1 MDIRLLGPLE
11 LLDKGVRLPLAG
23 PTQRLA
29 LAGLA
34 LCAGQT
40 VSSDELARLL
50 CSPRTAVHSA
60 MARLRRALPEGA
72 VETVPGGGY
81 RLRSGR
87 TAVDLARFEDA
98 LDRSRALAAEPA
110 GRAEAAAVL
119 AQALTLWRGTPLAG
133 LPDDSPLVRRER
145 PRLVDL
151 ELTAR
156 EEWFGLRLALGEHS
170 VVLDELTDAVRLH
183 PLRERFAVHLVLALF
198 RCGRAKEALQT
209 AREARHRLGRPAR
222 ELRELARAVRHDDP
236 RLLLPGPDPADGA
249 AAAAVPPASPPPAA
263 PVPAPVPAPAADP
276 APRELRWPP
285 PEGAGV
291 LPLLGIADVR
301 TYSSS
306 STAAVA
312 GCAPSHA
319 SRALEQLAA
328 AGVTSVRGPGVF
340 TLTDA
345 GREAAV
351 REAAKLPPEQH
362 RRHLAGLA
370 CWYLGSLYRINVPL
384 AVPGNYRVRYHDGAD
399 RFPQGRLFTSVDEA
413 LPWADA
419 VLEDV
424 LSLAVQLC
432 VPEYDDGT
440 ELAGRPLSSFAL
452 EAVRALES
460 YLAIRLRWRV
470 QRRLNELVL
479 AVAERRDDVFARA
492 VALGQLGKVH
502 ALRGEGE
509 EGMELL
515 RRSEELFRSAGQR
528 QEAVVALSNMVPC
541 LGNSG
546 RIAEAAEMARR
557 ALAEAGKLGM
567 DDLQVTIQTNLG
579 RCHLHLGNHAEA
591 RGLITESYAAA
602 KLPYGRTH
610 AAGVLAEYHLATG
623 EFTEAARWAG
633 RALGHAAE
641 QPFDPYLVA
650 KQRTW
655 LAAAL
660 RGMGREAQA
669 RVEEMQAEA
678 LLEDL
683 NTREHSRVRPLPPGV
698 SLRGTDGAG
707 VPGGAVLEGLHKQ
720 VTPAA
725 TDGGS

>member
-1 MDIRLLGPLE
+1 GDAPAAGADAGAPAAGAGVAPL
-11 LLDKGVRLPLAG
+11 RPLP
-23 PTQRLA
+23 P
-29 LAGLA
+29 
-34 LCAGQT
+34 
-40 VSSDELARLL
+40 
-50 CSPRTAVHSA
+50 
-60 MARLRRALPEGA
+60 
-72 VETVPGGGY
+72 
-81 RLRSGR
+81 
-87 TAVDLARFEDA
+87 
-98 LDRSRALAAEPA
+98 
-110 GRAEAAAVL
+110 EAAAM
-119 AQALTLWRGTPLAG
+119 
-133 LPDDSPLVRRER
+133 
-145 PRLVDL
+145 
-151 ELTAR
+151 
-156 EEWFGLRLALGEHS
+156 
-170 VVLDELTDAVRLH
+170 
-183 PLRERFAVHLVLALF
+183 
-198 RCGRAKEALQT
+198 
-209 AREARHRLGRPAR
+209 
-222 ELRELARAVRHDDP
+222 
-236 RLLLPGPDPADGA
+236 
-249 AAAAVPPASPPPAA
+249 
-263 PVPAPVPAPAADP
+263 
-276 APRELRWPP
+276 
-285 PEGAGV
+285 

-312 GCAPSHA
+312 GCAPWNA

-328 AGVTSVRGPGVF
+328 AGVTTARLPGVF
-340 TLTDA
+340 TLTEA

-413 LPWADA
+413 LPWADE
-419 VLEDV
+419 VMEDV

-432 VPEYDDGT
+432 VPEYDDGA

-470 QRRLNELVL
+470 QRQLNEIVL
-479 AVAERRDDVFARA
+479 AVAERRDDAFARA

-502 ALRGEGE
+502 ALRGEGDA
-509 EGMELL
+509 GMVLL
-515 RRSEELFRSAGQR
+515 ERSEELFRSAGRQ

-546 RIAEAAEMARR
+546 RIAEAAEVARR
-557 ALAEAGKLGM
+557 ALAEARRMGM

-579 RCHLHLGNHAEA
+579 RCHLHLGSHEEA
-591 RGLITESYAAA
+591 RRLITESYAAA
-602 KLPYGRTH
+602 RLPYGRTH

-623 EFTEAARWAG
+623 DYTEAARWAG

-683 NTREHSRVRPLPPGV
+683 NTREHSRLRPLPPGV
-698 SLRGTDGAG
+698 TLHG
-707 VPGGAVLEGLHKQ
+707 PGGAVLEGLRKQ